1 MPSKKQRSKKNKKEK
16 LLKQKLNIKPLQQKQ
31 EEIDNIN
38 NQIKE
43 IGFPD
48 TDENIVKFNKIVEE
62 YLENDVAWSGKIP
75 LSGYQRVMHV
85 ILSNK
90 KNITNSVVLKYD
102 KNV

>member
-1 MPSKKQRSKKNKKEK
+1 MPSKKERSKKKKLDK
-16 LLKQKLNIKPLQQKQ
+16 LIKKKLNVKPIEQKI

-38 NQIKE
+38 TQIKE
-43 IGFPD
+43 IGFPE
-48 TDENIVKFNKIVEE
+48 TDNNILKFNNIVKE
-62 YLENDVAWSGKIP
+62 YLDNDIPWSGKIP
-75 LSGYQRVMHV
+75 LVGYQRVMHV